1 MMKKVC
7 QSYPSSRTFVIWDCG
22 VLLGYLLSRVEVK
35 KCSFCCLLL
44 FVIAVVVVVVVVAA
58 AVLKYL
64 QSTRLWNNS
73 MVSPFVTIVTDES
86 GHSPH
91 KFTF

>member
-1 MMKKVC
+1 MKTDMMKKVC

-44 FVIAVVVVVVVVAA
+44 FVIAVVVVVVA

-64 QSTRLWNNS
+64 QSTT
-73 MVSPFVTIVTDES
+73 MEQ
-86 GHSPH
+86 
-91 KFTF
+91 